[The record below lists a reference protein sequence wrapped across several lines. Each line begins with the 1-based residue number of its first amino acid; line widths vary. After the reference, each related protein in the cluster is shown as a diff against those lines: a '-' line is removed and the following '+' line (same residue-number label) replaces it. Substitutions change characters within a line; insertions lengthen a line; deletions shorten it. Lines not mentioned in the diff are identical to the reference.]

1 MHNKIYG
8 AALLVLLLI
17 PTTTFAETRFNISAS
32 PPRFI
37 LKAKPGKTVREI
49 VRFTNVD
56 KGTGTYHLKTA
67 DWDLMPNGAVKF
79 FEGDPVPGS
88 CRPWVRIERRVLRIR
103 GNSSKNFRFEMHVP
117 KDAVL
122 GECRFALLIAPDPK
136 TVPPVR
142 VGNIILPVVGRI
154 GIIVYLR
161 VGKAKPNLKVLGL
174 SKGKLNKRTIPML
187 LVKNSGNAHGRPS
200 GSLIAKDAKGRKLDL
215 EVDQFPILP
224 GKTRKVPLKPVNWT
238 RKGHETVT
246 FKLRFPMH
254 IRGKIEWDG
263 GSVKIDRVLR

>member
-1 MHNKIYG
+1 VHNKIYG

-17 PTTTFAETRFNISAS
+17 PSSTFAETRFNISAS

-37 LKAKPGKTVREI
+37 LQTKPGKIVRET

-56 KGTGTYHLKTA
+56 KGNGIYHLKTA
-67 DWDLMPNGAVKF
+67 DWELLPSGAVKF
-79 FEGDPVPGS
+79 YENAPVPGS
-88 CRPWVRIERRVLRIR
+88 CRPWVRIERRVLSIR

-117 KDAVL
+117 KDATAA
-122 GECRFALLIAPDPK
+122 ECRFAILISPDPK
-136 TVPPVR
+136 TIQPVR
-142 VGNIILPVVGRI
+142 VGKIALPVVGRI

-161 VGKAKPNLKVLGL
+161 VGKVKPKLKVLGL
-174 SKGKLNKRTIPML
+174 SKGRLNKKTIPIL
-187 LVKNSGNAHGRPS
+187 LVKNIGNAHGRPT
-200 GSLIAKDAKGRKLDL
+200 GSLVAKDAKGRKIDL
-215 EVDQFPILP
+215 EVDQFPIMP
-224 GKTRKVPLKPVNWT
+224 GKTRRVPLKPVKWT

-254 IRGKIEWDG
+254 IRGKVEWDG